1 MRLMVQVADKT
12 TVGSMSDATSRPR
25 RLSLSIRPQR
35 TISRSTLLYLV
46 PALTFYVFVLVL
58 PSLRG
63 ARYAFTDWDGLAP
76 TFEFVGFSNFVEVVT
91 SPGSRRA
98 IFVTLIIAFTYM
110 VAVNLLG
117 LLLALG
123 VDTRIKTRN
132 FLRVLLFAP
141 AVMTPVVTAHLWKY
155 ILAPTGPLNS
165 VLGALGLE
173 SLQQSWLG
181 SPGWA
186 LFSIVLVMVWQFAG
200 YHMVI
205 FLAGLQAIPD
215 ELVEAAEVDGAGPFQ
230 RLRHVKLPLLAP
242 ATTINLVLSMI
253 GALKVFDQIWV
264 ITGGGPGGATH
275 NLSTLL
281 YRDAF
286 QYGRFGTS
294 IAMALILTLLVAGI
308 SGFQYRQLAKRELRT

>member
-1 MRLMVQVADKT
+1 MSEVDDRHNGSRAATATTPGARRQRGRRSPL
-12 TVGSMSDATSRPR
+12 TVGR
-25 RLSLSIRPQR
+25 R
-35 TISRSTLLYLV
+35 TLWFLV
-46 PALTFYVFVLVL
+46 PALAFYLFVLVI
-58 PSLRG
+58 PTIRG
-63 ARYAFTDWDGLAP
+63 GRYAFTNWDGLNP
-76 TFEFVGFSNFVEVVT
+76 TFEFVGLANFVEVLT
-91 SPGSRRA
+91 TNNSRRA
-98 IFVTLIIAFTYM
+98 IFVTLIIAVTYM

-123 VDTRIKTRN
+123 VDSKIKSRN

-155 ILAPTGPLNS
+155 ILAPSGPLNA
-165 VLGALGLE
+165 VLERAGLE
-173 SLQQSWLG
+173 NLQQSWLG
-181 SPGWA
+181 SASWA

-205 FLAGLQAIPD
+205 FIAGLQAIPS
-215 ELVEAAEVDGAGPFQ
+215 ELMEAAEVDGAGPASTFW
-230 RLRHVKLPLLAP
+230 HVKLPLLAP
-242 ATTINLVLSMI
+242 AVTINLVLSMI
-253 GALKVFDQIWV
+253 GALKIFDHIWV

-286 QYGRFGTS
+286 QYGKFGTS

-308 SGFQYRQLAKRELRT
+308 SGFQYFHLAKRELRS